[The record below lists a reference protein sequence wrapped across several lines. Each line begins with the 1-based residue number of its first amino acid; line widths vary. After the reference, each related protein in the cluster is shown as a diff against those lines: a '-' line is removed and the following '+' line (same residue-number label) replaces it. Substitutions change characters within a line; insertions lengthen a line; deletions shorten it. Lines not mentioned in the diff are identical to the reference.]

1 MNNKE
6 LHVTVKNKLGKK
18 YGNRHVDI
26 RENEESVAGQTV
38 GPDNEADFPTG
49 KEHVPLRSIE
59 IETGRI
65 TRQAAIPTVPSIPIT
80 IESPVDCTV
89 DIKQGT
95 GQNKW
100 RLEFKTAQIAQTAK
114 GVVSK
119 DGDGDPDKVNVTV
132 GGDEPPAPPPAPSP
146 IIYAASGG
154 FGAGWLI
161 SSCAAG
167 AAPLIGYG
175 VPIFTLAV
183 GIIGG
188 VVYWIKRKQ

>member
-1 MNNKE
+1 MNSKE
-6 LHVTVKNKLGKK
+6 LLVTVKNKLGKK
-18 YGNRHVDI
+18 YGNRHVAI
-26 RENEESVAGQTV
+26 KENEDSTASQSVE
-38 GPDNEADFPTG
+38 PDGAADFPTG

-100 RLEFKTAQIAQTAK
+100 RLEFKTAQIAQTARD
-114 GVVSK
+114 VVSK
-119 DGDGDPDKVNVTV
+119 DGDPDKVNVTV

-146 IIYAASGG
+146 MIYAAAGG

-175 VPIFTLAV
+175 IPILTLAV

-188 VVYWIKRKQ
+188 FVYWLKRKQ

>member
-1 MNNKE
+1 MNDKE

-26 RENEESVAGQTV
+26 RENEERAAGQSI
-38 GPDNEADFPTG
+38 GPEDKADFPTG
-49 KEHVPLRSIE
+49 KEHVPLKSIE
-59 IETGRI
+59 IETGKMM
-65 TRQAAIPTVPSIPIT
+65 RQVAISTLPPIPIT
-80 IESPVDCTV
+80 IESSVDCSV

-100 RLEFKTAQIAQTAK
+100 RLEFNAAQIAQTAK

-119 DGDGDPDKVNVTV
+119 DGDPDKVNVTV
-132 GGDEPPAPPPAPSP
+132 GGDEPPTPAPAP
-146 IIYAASGG
+146 APMIFAASGG

-167 AAPLIGYG
+167 AAPFIGYG
-175 VPIFTLAV
+175 VPILALAV

-188 VVYWIKRKQ
+188 LVYWIKRKQ